1 MSENEPMRRGLK
13 LGLGKGEKNAP
24 QSPPPKLSKEENRA
38 ALKWITH
45 VAKPELPRI
54 ILIVLG
60 EALWATFGTVTAL
73 FTREIVNAATSG
85 DAKRMWT
92 FIIIFVIT
100 SLSLLGV
107 NALMRYV
114 TDKCQAKLE
123 IRFRHEIFDKILS
136 RSYPALSAYH
146 TGDIVNRLSGD
157 VGVITGAAT
166 SILPQIVMMA
176 VRLIAAMVVLV
187 QMEWRFALI
196 FTVGGIVIL
205 LVSRFLKPKV
215 QRYHKEMQEAY
226 GKTHS
231 FWQEIF
237 ENLSVI
243 KAFASEDKS
252 VERSDKLMNDH
263 FKIRMRRSVLG
274 VLSMMSTRF
283 IIRIGHLFA
292 VGYGAVKMLNDL
304 GVAGGFTFG
313 DFSALTQLVNQVQM
327 PFANMSGIMPQYYSA
342 LASASRLMEMEKLA
356 SDSIEGERA
365 DAEKTYAAMKRI
377 DVKHIDFSY
386 DRENPVLV
394 DSSCTVEMGDFIS
407 ITGMSG
413 IGKSTLFKVLL
424 DIYPKTA
431 GKAEIIT
438 DGDPIPLSGLTRTLF
453 AYVPQGNMLFSGT
466 IRENLMF
473 LADENAGETQIRE
486 ALEAACAAEFIDE
499 LPDGLDTKIGENGV
513 GLSEGQIQRVSV
525 ARAVLSGAPILL
537 LDEATSALDEPTEA
551 KMLSRIKA
559 LDNRTCII
567 VTHKRAALDI
577 CNRHFAIKDKK
588 IVDADAVGSECA
600 QSMII

>member
-1 MSENEPMRRGLK
+1 MSETEQTRRGLRN
-13 LGLGKGEKNAP
+13 GLGKGDKQESSA
-24 QSPPPKLSKEENRA
+24 PPKKMSKEENRA
-38 ALKWITH
+38 ALKWIVH
-45 VAKPELPRI
+45 VSKPEIPRI

-73 FTREIVNAATSG
+73 FTREIVNAATEKPAG
-85 DAKRMWT
+85 NPQKMWT
-92 FIIIFVIT
+92 YLIIFVIT

-107 NALMRYV
+107 NALMRFV
-114 TDKCQAKLE
+114 TDKCQARLE
-123 IRFRHEIFDKILS
+123 IRFRREIFDKILS

-146 TGDIVNRLSGD
+146 TGDLVNRLSGD

-176 VRLIAAMVVLV
+176 VRLIVAMAVLIK
-187 QMEWRFALI
+187 MEWRFALI
-196 FTVGGIVIL
+196 FTVGGVIIL
-205 LVSRFLKPKV
+205 TVSKMLKPKV
-215 QRYHKEMQEAY
+215 QKYHKDMQAAY

-243 KAFASEDKS
+243 KAFASEKKAGD
-252 VERSDKLMNDH
+252 RSDKLMNEH
-263 FKIRMRRSVLG
+263 FKLRMKRSILG
-274 VLSMMSTRF
+274 VLSMLSTRL
-283 IIRIGHLFA
+283 IIRVGHLFA
-292 VGYGAVKMLNDL
+292 VGYGAVRMLHDL
-304 GVAGGFTFG
+304 NVATGGFTFG
-313 DFSALTQLVNQVQM
+313 DFSALTQLVSQVQQ
-327 PFANMSGIMPQYYSA
+327 PFASMSGIMPQYYSA

-356 SDSIEGERA
+356 SDSTEGERA

-394 DSSCTVEMGDFIS
+394 DSSCTVEKGDFIS

-431 GKAEIIT
+431 GTAEIIT
-438 DGDPIPLSGLTRTLF
+438 DGDPIPLTGLTRTLF

-473 LADENAGETQIRE
+473 LADDNAGDTQIRE

-577 CNRHFAIKDKK
+577 CNRHFAIRDKK
-588 IVDADAVGSECA
+588 IVDADAVEN
-600 QSMII
+600 IVV